1 MPARQ
6 PFTKLCQAAAHPA
19 SINRADLHIHTVHS
33 DGLYTPGQ
41 VIDLARR
48 AGLRALA
55 ITDHDT
61 LAGVAPAQQAAAGLD
76 LEVIAG
82 VEISSRY
89 RDREIHLLAYF
100 VEPKNAELSD
110 ALASLQRGR
119 AARFDAMVV
128 RLQEAGVTLPK
139 IPSTDP
145 SGKALGRRSLA
156 ELLVKSGRVSSIRE
170 AFHRYLG
177 DGGSIT
183 SPKVLLD
190 AADALAII
198 GRSGGV
204 ASWAHPSYDFM
215 VDALPDL
222 RGWGLAALEAVYPGY
237 RNSQVRE
244 LRDAAAAHGL
254 LITGG
259 SDCHGPD
266 SPARAI
272 GAVTITCT
280 ELELLRARVSR

>member
-6 PFTKLCQAAAHPA
+6 PFTALCQAAARP
-19 SINRADLHIHTVHS
+19 STTDRADLHIHTLHS
-33 DGLYTPGQ
+33 DGLYTPAQ
-41 VIDLARR
+41 VIDLAKR
-48 AGLRALA
+48 AGLAAVA

-61 LAGVAPAQQAAAGLD
+61 LAGVAEARDAASGSH

-89 RDREIHLLAYF
+89 RDREIHLLGYF
-100 VEPKNAELSD
+100 VDPTNGDLTN

-119 AARFDAMVV
+119 TSRFETMLARL
-128 RLQEAGVTLPK
+128 REEGVQLPEMP
-139 IPSTDP
+139 PSNS
-145 SGKALGRRSLA
+145 SGRSLGRRSLA
-156 ELLVKSGRVSSIRE
+156 ELLVQSGKVGSIRE

-177 DGGSIT
+177 DRGAIAG
-183 SPKVLLD
+183 PKVLMD
-190 AADALAII
+190 AAQALALI
-198 GRSGGV
+198 RQAGGV
-204 ASWAHPSYDFM
+204 ASWAHPSYDFTM
-215 VDALPDL
+215 DALPEL

-237 RNSQVRE
+237 KNAKMRA

-254 LITGG
+254 VVSGG

-266 SPARAI
+266 SAARAI

-280 ELELLRARVSR
+280 ELELLRARISS